1 MSPTDEATGVRVAV
15 GSTNPVKVAA
25 TELALSRGDALSAT
39 TVEAVAVDSGVADQ
53 PRGVAETV
61 EGAVTR
67 ARRALGETR
76 RALGETATDRG
87 DDLGV
92 GIEGGVAE
100 REGVDGLYLVMW
112 AAVTDGDRVG
122 RGAGPSLRLPSGV
135 AARVRE
141 GAELG
146 PVMDDL
152 TGDRGVKHD
161 QGAAGVLTGGHT
173 DRERALAAAVA
184 GALGPVVTDW
194 Y

>member
-76 RALGETATDRG
+76 QALGETRRALDEAAAGRG

-122 RGAGPSLRLPSGV
+122 R
-135 AARVRE
+135 
-141 GAELG
+141 
-146 PVMDDL
+146 
-152 TGDRGVKHD
+152 
-161 QGAAGVLTGGHT
+161 
-173 DRERALAAAVA
+173 
-184 GALGPVVTDW
+184 
-194 Y
+194 